1 MNNNRELAQR
11 QCYLCKLLRVYN
23 LDEDSFRK
31 LKHKKL
37 NFYFPLD
44 KKNGLEHRQIQLKFL
59 FISSKKI
66 YKYTLI
72 FL

>member
-44 KKNGLEHRQIQLKFL
+44 KKMD
-59 FISSKKI
+59 
-66 YKYTLI
+66 
-72 FL
+72 